1 MPSAATIRLQIETSL
16 ANRIP
21 AALTPRP
28 HVVRPHAATGIASV
42 DALLDGGLPL
52 GAISELAG
60 PECSGRTSLALSF
73 LARMTKE
80 GRVCA
85 WIDVLDA
92 LDPASA
98 AAAGVD
104 LERLLWVR
112 CGVQSAAH
120 PAARSTFTLPEK
132 CLVPPGVTKG
142 LHGGGFGPHPR
153 MEAKG
158 LSAAVSGLLHPQA
171 IAARC
176 AEPQHRG
183 PVIKETFAPSI
194 KLDRA
199 NRLANRNAA
208 GKPWPRMEQALRAA
222 DLLLLAGGF
231 AAIVL
236 DMAGI
241 APEYATRVPMATWFR
256 YRAAAER
263 TQASFLLLTQSPCA
277 RSSAELLLRFEAGD
291 ARNDARWEGVPG
303 GHKMEGNLQLIL
315 VQARESAKL
324 TGRAFGETM
333 VAGRIE
339 EWGLKCPYES
349 YWRTITKSYD
359 AGCARFLRR
368 NPTGKLP
375 TRRRT
380 ALRRC

>member
-28 HVVRPHAATGIASV
+28 HAVRPHAGTGIASV
-42 DALLDGGLPL
+42 DAVLEGGLPL

-85 WIDVLDA
+85 WIDVSDA

-104 LERLLWVR
+104 LARLLWVR
-112 CGVQSAAH
+112 CGVQTAAH
-120 PAARSTFTLPEK
+120 HAARSTFTLPEK
-132 CLVPPGVTKG
+132 CLVPPAATKG

-153 MEAKG
+153 TEANG
-158 LSAAVSGLLHPQA
+158 LSTAVSGLLDPEA
-171 IAARC
+171 MTARC
-176 AEPQHRG
+176 AEPQHR
-183 PVIKETFAPSI
+183 PQVVKEMKS
-194 KLDRA
+194 DRA
-199 NRLANRNAA
+199 NRPANRIAA
-208 GKPWPRMEQALRAA
+208 GKPWARMEQALRAA
-222 DLLLLAGGF
+222 DLLLQAGGF

-241 APEYATRVPMATWFR
+241 APECAARVPMATWFR

-263 TQASFLLLTQSPCA
+263 TQASLLLLTQSPCA
-277 RSSAELLLRFEAGD
+277 KSSAELLLRFEPGA
-291 ARNDARWEGVPG
+291 ARRDEATVFSGIEHRVALERQRFAQAATQVVPMRKPPQRETGARWRSHATWAG
-303 GHKMEGNLQLIL
+303 
-315 VQARESAKL
+315 AR
-324 TGRAFGETM
+324 
-333 VAGRIE
+333 
-339 EWGLKCPYES
+339 
-349 YWRTITKSYD
+349 
-359 AGCARFLRR
+359 
-368 NPTGKLP
+368 
-375 TRRRT
+375 
-380 ALRRC
+380 

>member
-291 ARNDARWEGVPG
+291 ARNDESTVFTGMEHRVELGQQRFAPAQTNVIPLRKPPQRETGASWPSRAAWAGAR
-303 GHKMEGNLQLIL
+303 
-315 VQARESAKL
+315 
-324 TGRAFGETM
+324 
-333 VAGRIE
+333 
-339 EWGLKCPYES
+339 
-349 YWRTITKSYD
+349 
-359 AGCARFLRR
+359 
-368 NPTGKLP
+368 
-375 TRRRT
+375 
-380 ALRRC
+380 

>member
-28 HVVRPHAATGIASV
+28 HAVRPHAGTGIASV
-42 DALLDGGLPL
+42 DAVLEGGLPL

-73 LARMTKE
+73 LARMTQE

-120 PAARSTFTLPEK
+120 SAARSTYTLPEK
-132 CLVPPGVTKG
+132 CLVPPAITKG

-153 MEAKG
+153 TEAKG
-158 LSAAVSGLLHPQA
+158 LSAAVSGLLHPEA
-171 IAARC
+171 ITARC

-183 PVIKETFAPSI
+183 PVMKETFAPSI
-194 KLDRA
+194 KFDRA
-199 NRLANRNAA
+199 NRPASRNAA
-208 GKPWPRMEQALRAA
+208 GKPWARMEQALRAA
-222 DLLLLAGGF
+222 DLLLQAGGF

-241 APEYATRVPMATWFR
+241 AAECATRVPMATWFR

-263 TQASFLLLTQSPCA
+263 TQASLLLLTQSACA
-277 RSSAELLLRFEAGD
+277 RSSAELLLCFAAGN
-291 ARNDARWEGVPG
+291 ARNDEATVFTGMEHRVELGRQRFAAAQTNVIPLRKPPQRETGASWPSRAAWAGAR
-303 GHKMEGNLQLIL
+303 
-315 VQARESAKL
+315 
-324 TGRAFGETM
+324 
-333 VAGRIE
+333 
-339 EWGLKCPYES
+339 
-349 YWRTITKSYD
+349 
-359 AGCARFLRR
+359 
-368 NPTGKLP
+368 
-375 TRRRT
+375 
-380 ALRRC
+380 